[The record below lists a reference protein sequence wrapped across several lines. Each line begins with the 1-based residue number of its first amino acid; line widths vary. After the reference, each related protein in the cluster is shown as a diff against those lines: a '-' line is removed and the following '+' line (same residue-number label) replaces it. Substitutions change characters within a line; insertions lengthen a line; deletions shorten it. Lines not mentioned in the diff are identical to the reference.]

1 MCLLMFSAWV
11 LCSCHCQLPVTA
23 IREIKILNELSHCS
37 MVKLL
42 EVVTSVGEVS
52 NYNSKQTN
60 WPMKALDGSHAANHS
75 FLFIL

>member
-1 MCLLMFSAWV
+1 MTRVIFGLYLGLQNHLGIYVDIMCLLMFPAWI
-11 LCSCHCQLPVTA
+11 LCYCHYQLPVTA

-52 NYNSKQTN
+52 N
-60 WPMKALDGSHAANHS
+60 
-75 FLFIL
+75 